1 MSILETPRL
10 AFRGRITWDPIVT
23 NNYPNFYDEDAADN
37 VMRPGESVA
46 NFRAAAIDAV
56 TSGNWN
62 PHGTHRSCFYETE
75 VVSVDLGAGARVDDA
90 LVGRPVSFAGM
101 LVDAEPYG
109 AFTSQLFFDRL
120 AFGIDGGSQIKAARA
135 VRMTGRFINFER
147 NLGYKCIAG
156 VASVLW
162 QTSFPK
168 DEGLV
173 LAAHGSRV
181 IEQLAAALAEPDVLG
196 LTVRWCAY
204 RTIYYDST
212 ELSPSGRTPAMSLQL
227 ALQQKLR
234 GGGFQPNPARSELV
248 GTLGLWRRGEPACV
262 PGDRALQAQED
273 AAGSYPV
280 ATAMARV
287 SSSSVTLDL
296 SNSIKETGLDLVKQ
310 DLGTL
315 SLVTLDEAGAVSGAP
330 LGELPYASY
339 AREAYDLTAG
349 VITLPLSPE
358 AAERAGQR
366 DLGLVDASG
375 KLLLRERVLR
385 ACPDTPNLYLD
396 AGETGL
402 SRVLVLDR
410 GAPITGPATVTMA
423 VQGAAA
429 GQGTTVQVL
438 DGVASFP
445 MSTTSDTG
453 SVLGYV
459 LMASRGEAP
468 PPPPQQY
475 PAIDPQVIDYFYV
488 RVLPA
493 DSEVAK
499 LEPTWANVYARVLS
513 EWQAM
518 APCMDNWLRLDDPD
532 QVKAYAA
539 LVRKLTDKS
548 QFEAFRYMPVT
559 RDLSAGKRALL
570 YAWLGVAAPAL
581 RVMAEPEPA
590 PPTQA
595 ERSRRL
601 RR

>member
-46 NFRAAAIDAV
+46 RFRAAAIDAV

-75 VVSVDLGAGARVDDA
+75 VVSIDLGDGTSTDDA

-120 AFGIDGGSQIKAARA
+120 AFGIDGGSQIAAARA
-135 VRMTGRFINFER
+135 VRMTGRYINFER

-168 DEGLV
+168 GEGLV

-181 IEQLAAALAEPDVLG
+181 IERLAAALAEDDVLG
-196 LTVRWCAY
+196 LTVRWSAY

-262 PGDRALQAQED
+262 PGDRALLAQED
-273 AAGSYPV
+273 DSGSYPV

-287 SSSSVTLDL
+287 SASSVTLDL

-315 SLVTLDEAGAVSGAP
+315 SVVVLDEAGAASGAP
-330 LGELPYASY
+330 LGALPYAGY

-349 VITLPLSPE
+349 LVTLPLSAE
-358 AAERAGQR
+358 DAARAARQ
-366 DLGLVDASG
+366 DLGLVDAAG
-375 KLLLRERVLR
+375 KLLLRERALR
-385 ACPDTPNLYLD
+385 ACPEAPNLYLD
-396 AGETGL
+396 AGETGE
-402 SRVLVLDR
+402 SRVLVLER
-410 GAPITGPATVTMA
+410 GAPLLGPATVTMA
-423 VQGAAA
+423 VQGAPA
-429 GQGTTVQVL
+429 GQAMTAEVR
-438 DGVASFP
+438 DGVASFS
-445 MSTTSDTG
+445 MSTASDTG

-459 LMASRGEAP
+459 LLVARGAEP
-468 PPPPQQY
+468 PPTVY
-475 PAIDPQVIDYFYV
+475 PMIDPQLVDYLYV

-493 DSEVAK
+493 DSDVAK
-499 LEPTWANVYARVLS
+499 LAPTWANVYARVLS

-532 QVKAYAA
+532 QVKAYGA
-539 LVRKLTDKS
+539 LVRKLTDKR

-570 YAWLGVAAPAL
+570 YAWLDTAAPTLRAAAL
-581 RVMAEPEPA
+581 VEGS
-590 PPTQA
+590 PPTAA
-595 ERSRRL
+595 ERSRGL